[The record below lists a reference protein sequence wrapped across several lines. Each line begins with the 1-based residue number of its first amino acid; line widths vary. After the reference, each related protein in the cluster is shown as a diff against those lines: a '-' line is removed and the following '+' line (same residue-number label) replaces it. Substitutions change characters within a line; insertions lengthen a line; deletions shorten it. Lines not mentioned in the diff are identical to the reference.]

1 MILPLPIDPILPAL
15 ADALANGQSAVLQA
29 PPGAGK
35 TTRVPLALLDAPWL
49 QGRRIIMLEP
59 RRLAA
64 RAAAARMAATLGE
77 KPGETIGYRVRL
89 DSRIG
94 PRTRIEV
101 VTEGV
106 LIRQLQADPG
116 LEGVGAVLFD
126 EFHERSLDGDL
137 GLALALDAQG
147 ALRDDLRLLVM
158 SATLDGE
165 PVARLLGGAPILTSE
180 GRAFPVETR
189 YMPGEGRIEPLMA
202 AACRTALAEE
212 TGDIL
217 AFLPGTAEIRRTAS
231 LLSGLPTEIHVAP
244 LYGDLEQAAQDR
256 AIAPSP
262 AGKRKI
268 VLATSIAETSLTI
281 EGVRVVID
289 SGLSRQPRF
298 DPRTG
303 MSRLATVRA
312 SLASAEQRRG
322 RAGRLAPGVCYRLWD
337 KAAEGALPRFSPP
350 EMLVADLAPLA
361 LDLAAWGVAD
371 PAQLAWLDPPP
382 AAPMAQA
389 RELLTGLGALDES
402 GTITRHGRA
411 LAALPMHPRLAH
423 MVTLG
428 AERGEGSLACL
439 LAALLGERDPMKGAG
454 ADITARIEAP
464 GEQVRRTA
472 ALYAKRLGVAGR
484 GDRHG
489 RPGGLLALA
498 YPDRIGQRR
507 GAQGQYRLANGRGAV
522 LAAGDPLAA
531 SDLLAVAE
539 LDGGEREARIY
550 LAAPLDQAEL
560 EDLFRDRIEIVEEVE
575 WDRTA
580 RRVSARRVRRLGALV
595 LSSEPV
601 ARPSPARVAEALL
614 SAIRADPDLLPW
626 SDAARELQARVGF
639 LRRVRGESWPDLSDG
654 ALVETLE
661 QWLAP
666 RLEGIRD
673 PAALD
678 LASILRDRLAWNEQR
693 ALDAEA
699 PTHLTVPTGMS
710 RRLDYRAGDVPVLA
724 VRLQEM
730 FGQLESPSVAGIPVL
745 LHLLSPAGRPLQVT
759 RDLKSFWAGSYKAVR
774 ADMRGQYPKHPWPED
789 PASAMPTSRAKPRS

>member
-231 LLSGLPTEIHVAP
+231 LLSGLPADIHVAP

-472 ALYAKRLGVAGR
+472 ALYAKRLGVGAR

-639 LRRVRGESWPDLSDG
+639 LRRVRAESWPDLSDG

-693 ALDAEA
+693 TLDAEA

-710 RRLDYRAGDVPVLA
+710 RRLDYRSGDVPVLA

-789 PASAMPTSRAKPRS
+789 PTSATPTSRAKPRS